1 MMQNQSLFRGQVEPL
16 LGRPTGAPNPIW
28 SNQSNTTTQ
37 PPPPHPQ
44 LGFALGPVQ
53 PPAFNS
59 FGLGPH
65 GLFAPSLPTTAA
77 TVAQG
82 PPAHAFGLGHAQSGG
97 QSLMNSMQQEK
108 GHTNKEKLKSKF
120 FAERI
125 WKTKYRSSCQD
136 IFLIQHLVFLT
147 FFGQI
152 NQYF

>member
-28 SNQSNTTTQ
+28 SNPSNTTTQ

-44 LGFALGPVQ
+44 LGFALGPAQ

-108 GHTNKEKLKSKF
+108 PLQLNQLPGFNLFNVGFMIIITE
-120 FAERI
+120 I
-125 WKTKYRSSCQD
+125 Y
-136 IFLIQHLVFLT
+136 VFT
-147 FFGQI
+147 EFNDRAQI
-152 NQYF
+152 S